1 MWNLLRKNQG
11 KCSELRDLLETGG
24 ELTAVPKAQAHLA
37 ECADCQAAVEEL
49 RASRVLLRS
58 LPSVGAQASPWFA
71 SRVMA
76 AIAARESE
84 LRRSLEPWA
93 VVPRLAARLTWISAL
108 ALLLAGTWLYEMPR
122 SAQSRSFSDATT
134 AESLFD
140 PSPSP
145 AAQDDVLANQVER
158 AQ

>member
-1 MWNLLRKNQG
+1 MWSLLRRNQNE
-11 KCSELRDLLETGG
+11 CSRLRDALETAG
-24 ELTAVPKAQAHLA
+24 ELAPQLLAHLSD
-37 ECADCQAAVEEL
+37 CADCRAAAEEL
-49 RASRVLLRS
+49 QKSRALLRG
-58 LPSVGAQASPWFA
+58 LPSNGAQASPWFVA
-71 SRVMA
+71 RVMT

-84 LRRSLEPWA
+84 LRRSAETWT

-108 ALLLAGTWLYEMPR
+108 VLLLAGTWLYEMPR
-122 SAQSRSFSDATT
+122 SAQSRSSSDTT

-145 AAQDDVLANQVER
+145 AAQDDVLATQVER